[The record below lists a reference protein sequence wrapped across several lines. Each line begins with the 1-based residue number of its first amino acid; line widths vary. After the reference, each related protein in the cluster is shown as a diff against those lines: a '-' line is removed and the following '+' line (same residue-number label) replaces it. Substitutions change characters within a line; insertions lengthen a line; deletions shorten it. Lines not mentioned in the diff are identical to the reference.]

1 MRNVNIILSETMFF
15 TTGNEAPNDD
25 VVKQFIADKLNSM
38 DIYVKRIE
46 RDGVGLVSAIYLGMK

>member
-1 MRNVNIILSETMFF
+1 MFF
-15 TTGNEAPNDD
+15 TTGNEASNDD

-46 RDGVGLVSAIYLGMK
+46 RDGVGFVSAIYLGMK

>member
-15 TTGNEAPNDD
+15 TTGNEASNDD
-25 VVKQFIADKLNSM
+25 VVKQFIADKLKSM

-46 RDGVGLVSAIYLGMK
+46 RDGVGFVSAIYLGMK